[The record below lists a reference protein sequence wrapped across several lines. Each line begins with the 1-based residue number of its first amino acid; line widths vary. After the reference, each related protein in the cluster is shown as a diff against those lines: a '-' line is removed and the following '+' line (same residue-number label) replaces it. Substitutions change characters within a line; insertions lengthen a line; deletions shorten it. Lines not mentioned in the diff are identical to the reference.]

1 MRAIYLCEECGTVCH
16 SLLELAGCCSVIQD
30 DPRDTA
36 A

>member
-1 MRAIYLCEECGTVCH
+1 MRAIYLCEECGKPCG
-16 SLLELAGCCSVIQD
+16 SLAELATCCSVIQD